1 MHQISSHT
9 EGGACSRCGMIIA
22 FELCGDLLIME
33 NILFQDQYVLCHTV
47 VADFLNDFDAYANFK
62 DLI

>member
-1 MHQISSHT
+1 MSLNIG
-9 EGGACSRCGMIIA
+9 EKCDY
-22 FELCGDLLIME
+22 FLIP
-33 NILFQDQYVLCHTV
+33 QDQYVLCHTV